1 METLEATP
9 KRQYEFDYAK
19 TLAIFFMVIIHVIEE
34 LSHVEFEA
42 LPTGFWENFIQ
53 FGAGPLA
60 APVFVFAMGIGIVYS
75 RNNEPIQLFKRGL
88 KLLIVALCLNI
99 CRDVIPRLIVCLISG
114 SAPEWEVFRYQL
126 FNIDILHFAGLAFML
141 TALLKKL
148 KVPVLALV
156 PIGILM
162 QILGNELSLV
172 FAPTDLAEI
181 LLSYIFDTG
190 GDLACFPLLTWYV
203 SLAVGILAGTIIK
216 ENSHRLNRMYS
227 IGFWGGAVLLIGFI
241 FGCHY
246 YEVDIRLFHALYEDA
261 FYGQTFFHFLYNTLV
276 IVIEISLIHLITR
289 KQTRDL
295 PFVKFCGSN
304 LTTIYV
310 IQWMIVGWMTSFQDY
325 LNIDPGMEMSVVLG
339 ILIALVSMGIA
350 RLLPRIQW

>member
-1 METLEATP
+1 MEASS

-19 TLAIFFMVIIHVIEE
+19 TLAIFFMVIIHVVEE
-34 LSHVEFEA
+34 LSHVEFNA
-42 LPTGFWENFIQ
+42 LPSGFWENFIQ

-60 APVFVFAMGIGIVYS
+60 APVFVFAMGVGIVYS
-75 RNNEPIQLFKRGL
+75 RKKEPIQLFKRGV
-88 KLLIVALCLNI
+88 KLLIVALALNI

-162 QILGNELSLV
+162 QILGNELSLA
-172 FAPTDLAEI
+172 FQPTGVAEI
-181 LLSYIFDTG
+181 FLSYIFDTG
-190 GDLACFPLLTWYV
+190 GDLACFPILTWYA
-203 SLAVGILAGTIIK
+203 SLAIGILAGTVIK
-216 ENSHRLNRMYS
+216 KYGDKLDRVYS
-227 IGFWGGAVLLIGFI
+227 IGFWGGASLLVGFI
-241 FGCHY
+241 FACHY
-246 YEVDIRLFHALYEDA
+246 YDVDIRLFHALYEDA

-276 IVIEISLIHLITR
+276 IVIELSLIHLITR
-289 KQTRDL
+289 KQTKDIS
-295 PFVKFCGSN
+295 FVKFCGSN

-310 IQWMIVGWMTSFQDY
+310 VQWMIVGWLTSFQDY
-325 LNIDPGMEMSVVLG
+325 HGIDPGLEMSVVIG
-339 ILIALVSMGIA
+339 VLIAVASMGIA
-350 RLLPRIQW
+350 RLLPRIKW

>member
-1 METLEATP
+1 MQIDS
-9 KRQYEFDYAK
+9 RRHSEFDYAK
-19 TLAIFFMVIIHVIEE
+19 TLAIFFMVIIHVVEE
-34 LSHVEFEA
+34 MSHFDFDS
-42 LPTGFWENFIQ
+42 LPSGFWENFIQ

-60 APVFVFAMGIGIVYS
+60 APVFIFAMGIGIVYT
-75 RNNEPIQLFKRGL
+75 RNNEPIQLFKRGI
-88 KLLIVALCLNI
+88 KLWIVALALNI
-99 CRDVIPRLIVCLISG
+99 ARDVIPRLIVCLISG

-126 FNIDILHFAGLAFML
+126 FNIDILHFSALAFML

-172 FAPTDLAEI
+172 FAPTGVAEI

-203 SLAVGILAGTIIK
+203 SLTVGILAGTIIK
-216 ENSHRLNRMYS
+216 DNMDKLDRIYS
-227 IGFWGGAVLLIGFI
+227 IGFWGGAALLVGFI

-246 YEVDIRLFHALYEDA
+246 YDIDIRLFHALYEDL
-261 FYGQTFFHFLYNTLV
+261 YYRQTFFNFLYNTLI
-276 IVIEISLIHLITR
+276 IVIEISLFHLITKR
-289 KQTRDL
+289 WKRDFN
-295 PFVKFCGSN
+295 FVSFCGNN

-310 IQWMIVGWMTSFQDY
+310 VQWMFVGWMTSFQDY
-325 LNIDPGMEMSVVLG
+325 LKIEPGLEMSVVLG
-339 ILIALVSMGIA
+339 IIIALVSILIT
-350 RLLPRIQW
+350 RLLPRIKW